1 VTATRAGSQT
11 AIDVRHGDRR
21 VAPGIFFLVLAVY
34 LLTYSG
40 SFKSNDERA
49 LFSGTDSFL
58 KRGEFTTNQIYW
70 DYTQVGVLTTAG
82 DMVPNYEPAQMVLD
96 IPFYLWGRALGA
108 AVQGVLFWGIV
119 ISAAAVAV
127 LYLCALE
134 LGLNRRSSLLA
145 ALVFAFATQAWP
157 YSRTFFREPLTML
170 AYLVAF
176 YALLRYRPP
185 APRHWVWP
193 ALLGVAV
200 GIAFTT
206 KQISVAILPSVL
218 LLVVVYARQRRQEP
232 ARGHLVDLIALLAPL
247 SVILVLGRVYHQVTL
262 GGVELFARDITEY
275 ATNPQ
280 LSTMEPLRLV
290 RAFLGLTV
298 SPYKGLFWYSP
309 VLLLGL
315 VGFFPFLRRHRW
327 EAMAYALV
335 IGIHW
340 LGYSRYLY
348 WSGGVAWGSR
358 YMLPVIPFL
367 VLLAT
372 PVFARLAHDWPALGR
387 ANPESPSTRAARL
400 GVAAAWALIVL
411 SAAIQVLGV
420 AIDWRTYEVKWLL
433 DQAKVW
439 GGIGEAIDALYM
451 LPQHSPV
458 LGHLALLLSGTQP
471 LDFAWVQLRAQGTW
485 AVVPAGL
492 VISLVV
498 LGLAVAGFI
507 LMWRRPSWAGRVA
520 AALSLILLLAGS
532 LLLRTY
538 RQGDARFDP
547 YQVDRFLQPLMTTIA
562 DEAACT
568 DRWPAT
574 CRDVLLVPDPVLTD
588 YFLNHL
594 AAPLAWYALDAQPV
608 DTRLLA
614 LLTQRYD
621 RIWLARDR
629 NAATDDAEGRRA
641 LERYLADAAYKL
653 DEQRVDDWARL
664 LRFATPG
671 TLVESGT
678 PQARLGDLTL
688 ERFELRTRG
697 EATGGTLDDGQVEV
711 SAGQDLEIGLHW
723 RAENPP
729 AANYTVFVQ
738 LLDRAGQV
746 AAQRDRWPGD
756 GLYPTT
762 SLQAGQIITDNLA
775 LPLHVPPGD
784 YRLITG
790 LYQAD
795 APGAPRL
802 TGPGGDFVP
811 LGTVRVK

>member
-1 VTATRAGSQT
+1 MPVTDIRAS
-11 AIDVRHGDRR
+11 RR
-21 VAPGIFFLVLAVY
+21 VALGLFFLVLAVY

-70 DYTQVGVLTTAG
+70 DYTQVGVLTTNG

-108 AVQGVLFWGIV
+108 AVQGVMFWGIV
-119 ISAAAVAV
+119 VSAAAVAV
-127 LYLCALE
+127 LYLCVLE
-134 LGLNRRSSLLA
+134 LGFNRRTALLA

-170 AYLVAF
+170 MYLVAF

-185 APRHWVWP
+185 APRRWVWP
-193 ALLGVAV
+193 ALLGAAV

-218 LLVVVYARQRRQEP
+218 LLVIVYGRQRRHEP
-232 ARGHLVDLIALLAPL
+232 ARGQWIDLAALLVPL
-247 SVILVLGRVYHQVTL
+247 GTILILGRLYHQFTL

-280 LSTMEPLRLV
+280 LSTTEPLRLV

-327 EAMAYALV
+327 EAIAYTLV
-335 IGIHW
+335 IAIHW

-367 VLLAT
+367 VLLAA
-372 PVFARLAHDWPALGR
+372 PVLARLAHDWPALGR
-387 ANPESPSTRAARL
+387 TAPTPTTPWAARL
-400 GVAAAWALIVL
+400 AVAAAWALVIL
-411 SAAIQVLGV
+411 STGIQVLGV

-433 DQAKVW
+433 DQAKIW

-458 LGHLALLLSGTQP
+458 FGHLALLLSGTQP

-492 VISLVV
+492 LVSLAV
-498 LGLAVAGFI
+498 LGLALGGFVLI
-507 LMWRRPSWAGRVA
+507 WRRPLWAGRVA
-520 AALSLILLLAGS
+520 LLLTVTLLLAGS
-532 LLLRTY
+532 LLLGIY

-547 YQVDRFLQPLMTTIA
+547 YQVDRFLQPMLTTLANQA
-562 DEAACT
+562 DCT

-574 CRDVLLVPDPVLTD
+574 CRDVLLVPDPALTD
-588 YFLNHL
+588 YFLNYL
-594 AAPLAWYALDAQPV
+594 AAPLPWYATEAQPV
-608 DTRLLA
+608 DTRLLD
-614 LLTQRYD
+614 LLAQRYD

-629 NAATDDAEGRRA
+629 SAETDDAEDRRA
-641 LERYLADAAYKL
+641 LERYLTDHAYKR
-653 DEQRVDDWARL
+653 DEQRYGDWARL

-671 TLVESGT
+671 TLAEAGT
-678 PQARLGDLTL
+678 PQIQLGEMTL
-688 ERFELRTRG
+688 DRFELRT
-697 EATGGTLDDGQVEV
+697 ADPGTALALDDGLIEV
-711 SAGQDLEIGLHW
+711 PAGEDLNLRLVW
-723 RAENPP
+723 RASAPP

-738 LLDRAGQV
+738 LLDSAGQV
-746 AAQRDRWPGD
+746 AAQHDRWPGD
-756 GLYPTT
+756 GLYPTAV
-762 SLQAGQIITDNLA
+762 LQTGQVITDNLA
-775 LPLHVPPGD
+775 LPLDVPPGD
-784 YRLITG
+784 YQLITG

-802 TGPGGDFVP
+802 TGPSGDFVP
-811 LGTVRVK
+811 LASVQVK

>member
-1 VTATRAGSQT
+1 
-11 AIDVRHGDRR
+11 
-21 VAPGIFFLVLAVY
+21 
-34 LLTYSG
+34 
-40 SFKSNDERA
+40 
-49 LFSGTDSFL
+49 
-58 KRGEFTTNQIYW
+58 
-70 DYTQVGVLTTAG
+70 
-82 DMVPNYEPAQMVLD
+82 
-96 IPFYLWGRALGA
+96 
-108 AVQGVLFWGIV
+108 
-119 ISAAAVAV
+119 
-127 LYLCALE
+127 
-134 LGLNRRSSLLA
+134 
-145 ALVFAFATQAWP
+145 
-157 YSRTFFREPLTML
+157 
-170 AYLVAF
+170 
-176 YALLRYRPP
+176 
-185 APRHWVWP
+185 
-193 ALLGVAV
+193 
-200 GIAFTT
+200 
-206 KQISVAILPSVL
+206 
-218 LLVVVYARQRRQEP
+218 
-232 ARGHLVDLIALLAPL
+232 
-247 SVILVLGRVYHQVTL
+247 
-262 GGVELFARDITEY
+262 
-275 ATNPQ
+275 
-280 LSTMEPLRLV
+280 
-290 RAFLGLTV
+290 
-298 SPYKGLFWYSP
+298 
-309 VLLLGL
+309 
-315 VGFFPFLRRHRW
+315 
-327 EAMAYALV
+327 
-335 IGIHW
+335 
-340 LGYSRYLY
+340 
-348 WSGGVAWGSR
+348 
-358 YMLPVIPFL
+358 
-367 VLLAT
+367 
-372 PVFARLAHDWPALGR
+372 
-387 ANPESPSTRAARL
+387 
-400 GVAAAWALIVL
+400 
-411 SAAIQVLGV
+411 
-420 AIDWRTYEVKWLL
+420 
-433 DQAKVW
+433 
-439 GGIGEAIDALYM
+439 
-451 LPQHSPV
+451 
-458 LGHLALLLSGTQP
+458 
-471 LDFAWVQLRAQGTW
+471 
-485 AVVPAGL
+485 
-492 VISLVV
+492 
-498 LGLAVAGFI
+498 
-507 LMWRRPSWAGRVA
+507 
-520 AALSLILLLAGS
+520 
-532 LLLRTY
+532 
-538 RQGDARFDP
+538 
-547 YQVDRFLQPLMTTIA
+547 MTTIA

-641 LERYLADAAYKL
+641 LERFLADAAYKL